1 MFPGIFYLPYTRKDL
16 ASDLMCPPFS
26 TSVHHGR
33 PTTAHHHR
41 HHRLAPR
48 DDGEPRARNFTR
60 CASRLHG
67 KDDLAPQALSQHR
80 RTEQRRA
87 VLAWPGRR
95 PPKTKLPRSFDKE
108 GDFGYCTTKY
118 CQVDLRPGRLLIP
131 SVRPKGVPVAGAASS
146 GTRAA
151 WLSSSPGTGT
161 ASAPAAG
168 AVSSNKTSC

>member
-1 MFPGIFYLPYTRKDL
+1 MFYLPYTRKDL
-16 ASDLMCPPFS
+16 ELVIVCILLSPLRFTTAVPPQ
-26 TSVHHGR
+26 
-33 PTTAHHHR
+33 PTTIATIAWLR
-41 HHRLAPR
+41 ATTASRALAIS
-48 DDGEPRARNFTR
+48 RA
-60 CASRLHG
+60 APSRLHG
-67 KDDLAPQALSQHR
+67 KDDLAPQGLSQHR

-87 VLAWPGRR
+87 VLARPGRR

-108 GDFGYCTTKY
+108 GDLGHCTAKY

-131 SVRPKGVPVAGAASS
+131 PVRPKGVLVAGAASS

-168 AVSSNKTSC
+168 AVSSNKMS